1 MGQIWKEGKIMS
13 SGQYKRHDGFN
24 QKQIKNNLIVL
35 LRKDGSIKS
44 AWDRKTGELVSV
56 DKFGNKL

>member
-1 MGQIWKEGKIMS
+1 MS

-24 QKQIKNNLIVL
+24 YKQIKNNLIVL

-44 AWDRKTGELVSV
+44 AWDRKTGELVNV
-56 DKFGNKL
+56 DKFGNRI